1 MQFISVAL
9 IILLFVV
16 CIAAQKSVFA
26 EPYLL
31 HPPSLVSVLANP
43 EKYDGKRVMV
53 TGFLHFQFE
62 DSALYLSKEDADY
75 LNGKN
80 ALWVR
85 YNFAAK
91 LDWRCG
97 EKFPSTLGLS
107 YFDARYVTLS
117 GTFNMKEYGHMGAFS
132 GVLEDVVS
140 VSEQRRWFDG
150 KKNVVDQDKD
160 GRIKDKCL

>member
-1 MQFISVAL
+1 MKLLFSASFFVFSALSVA
-9 IILLFVV
+9 
-16 CIAAQKSVFA
+16 AQNSVLT

-43 EKYDGKRVMV
+43 EKYDGKRITV
-53 TGFLHFQFE
+53 TGFLHVQFE
-62 DSALYLSKEDADY
+62 DSGLYLSKEDADY
-75 LNGKN
+75 LITEN

-85 YNFAAK
+85 YSTDAK

-107 YFDARYVTLS
+107 YFDRRYVTLS
-117 GTFNMKEYGHMGAFS
+117 GTFNMKERGHMGAFS

-140 VSEQRRWFDG
+140 VLEQRRWFDG
-150 KKNVVDQDKD
+150 KKKVVNQDKD

>member
-1 MQFISVAL
+1 MK
-9 IILLFVV
+9 LLFSISICVFFVV
-16 CIAAQKSVFA
+16 TITAQKSVLS

-43 EKYDGKRVMV
+43 EKYDGKRITV

-62 DSALYLSKEDADY
+62 DSGLYLSKEAADY
-75 LNGKN
+75 LITENSI
-80 ALWVR
+80 WVR
-85 YNFAAK
+85 YSTDAK

-97 EKFPSTLGLS
+97 EKFPATLGLS
-107 YFDARYVTLS
+107 YFDGRYVTLS
-117 GTFNMKEYGHMGAFS
+117 GTFNMKERGHMGAFS

-140 VSEQRRWFDG
+140 VREQRRWFDG
-150 KKNVVDQDKD
+150 NKKVVNQDKD